1 MSEMTGSSLL
11 DRKDCCTIP
20 RHLDIPDLF
29 EIQKR
34 SDDGFL
40 QMDIEADRRDEKGL
54 QAALTSVFPIAD
66 YNSTA
71 VLEFVNY
78 SLGTPKYDVRE
89 CMEQGMSYAA
99 PLKIRVRLV
108 VLDKEDKSPTK
119 KVLDV
124 REQEVYGGE
133 LPL

>member
-1 MSEMTGSSLL
+1 
-11 DRKDCCTIP
+11 
-20 RHLDIPDLF
+20 
-29 EIQKR
+29 
-34 SDDGFL
+34 
-40 QMDIEADRRDEKGL
+40 MDIEPDRREEKGL

-78 SLGTPKYDVRE
+78 SLGTPKHDVRE

-99 PLKIRVRLV
+99 PLKVRVRLV

-124 REQEVYGGE
+124 RAQEAYTADTPHVHRRGHTT
-133 LPL
+133 